1 MTTFDLHMHSLYSSD
16 GQFTCQELIEKVKEA
31 KLSLI
36 ALSDHNT
43 AQVR

>member
-16 GQFTCQELIEKVKEA
+16 GQFTCHELIEKVKEA

-36 ALSDHNT
+36 GLS
-43 AQVR
+43 RP